1 MYYGEKPKFDQ
12 FWSCAK
18 EYIEEEVGT
27 AADDRRHS
35 TVVHV
40 AKAISVWDLRERV
53 AERCLPNTPV
63 PSDEWIRLQFF
74 PSCQSS
80 HTRLWYTG
88 CLKVKYM
95 VQQRQWRKQHE
106 DSHYAACLFRYER
119 EYALL
124 VRDHAIFV
132 CIDDKHRIKVGE
144 PDAPVSSAERG
155 RHIIVHSGT
164 SLQSSAP
171 TPYYYYTPDACT
183 LPNIGFVPPL
193 TKTQENEQ
201 SEG

>member
-1 MYYGEKPKFDQ
+1 
-12 FWSCAK
+12 
-18 EYIEEEVGT
+18 
-27 AADDRRHS
+27 
-35 TVVHV
+35 
-40 AKAISVWDLRERV
+40 
-53 AERCLPNTPV
+53 
-63 PSDEWIRLQFF
+63 
-74 PSCQSS
+74 
-80 HTRLWYTG
+80 
-88 CLKVKYM
+88 M

-193 TKTQENEQ
+193 TKSQENEQ